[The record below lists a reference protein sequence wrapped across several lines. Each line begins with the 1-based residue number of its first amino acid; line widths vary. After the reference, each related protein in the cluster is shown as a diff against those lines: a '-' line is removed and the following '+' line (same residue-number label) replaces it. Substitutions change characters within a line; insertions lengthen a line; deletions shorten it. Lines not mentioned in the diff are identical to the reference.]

1 MAAITRKPTSAQ
13 QVGVEYGQKTANAD
27 MSTAGVV
34 IAAALTGFTAVI
46 DCLLVSNAAVAVV
59 NVTLSDATDD
69 ICELIH
75 LPIDSTWAMPDGM
88 SVSAHASGRA
98 ISLIASTVN
107 PVTFFALFHYEP
119 VNL

>member
-34 IAAALTGFTAVI
+34 IAAALTGFTAV
-46 DCLLVSNAAVAVV
+46 V
-59 NVTLSDATDD
+59 NVKLSDATDD